1 MVPIDASSFADFEI
15 SEFEIYSTVLN
26 PFNPV
31 AICDHIIVLNG
42 SDPDQSDYIG
52 QNIIKLWQNMYKS
65 IFSPKSVG
73 YFHLY
78 YLNCLPIY
86 PQVHGTQ
93 SFSLL
98 QIYTRRYVRTAS
110 IYCIVII
117 RYLTD
122 SLPLRNTSP
131 IKTLKSDKIS
141 ILALLA
147 PPKIFFLPDRT
158 FYLPPT
164 IRQRDYTSIL
174 LHVRSRK
181 KVSFLTSTNPH

>member
-86 PQVHGTQ
+86 PQVHGT
-93 SFSLL
+93 
-98 QIYTRRYVRTAS
+98 
-110 IYCIVII
+110 
-117 RYLTD
+117 
-122 SLPLRNTSP
+122 
-131 IKTLKSDKIS
+131 
-141 ILALLA
+141 
-147 PPKIFFLPDRT
+147 
-158 FYLPPT
+158 
-164 IRQRDYTSIL
+164 
-174 LHVRSRK
+174 
-181 KVSFLTSTNPH
+181 